1 MFGKRTGEFSLP
13 IPLLHDLIINLTAK
27 DLRSKDFAWTLSQV
41 VNVLHGCAAVG
52 GDPRVASVRIVRT

>member
-1 MFGKRTGEFSLP
+1 MP
-13 IPLLHDLIINLTAK
+13 IPLLHDLIISLTAK
-27 DLRSKDFAWTLSQV
+27 SLLRKSFAWTLSQV